1 MRPSD
6 ETSLLTGVGPK
17 KQQALSRMGIE
28 TMKDLLYLFPRE
40 YQDRS
45 KCSRISDLT
54 DGITA
59 LIRGRVMLTS
69 VTGSPYRRK
78 QTLRLLVADETAETD
93 EFGQHRR
100 EDMIEV
106 IFFNAKFIA
115 KNIKKGEVYDFYGPV
130 RIFNGKKQMV
140 HPEYSES
147 GREDM
152 AGIVPV
158 YPLTAGV
165 TQRDIRKWQRILKEE
180 IVDEGLAE
188 EVIPEK
194 LLMENNICG
203 IDHALTNIHFPEN
216 GQKLKEARYRLIYE
230 ELLVMQTGL
239 MQARS
244 RNLAASNRCKMDPK
258 VDIREYTKIFPYEL
272 TGAQKRVI
280 EDIDR
285 DMMSERTMN
294 RLVQGD
300 VGSGKTAVAEAALY
314 KAVKSGYQGAM
325 MAPTEIL
332 ARQHFRGLSEHFS
345 NFGIRVGLLIGSMKA
360 SEKKEVLEDIASGET
375 DIVVGT
381 HAIIQPEVVFR
392 NLALVITDE
401 QHRFGVNQREV
412 LRNKG
417 SMPHVLVMTAT
428 PIPRT
433 LAVVIYGDLD
443 VSVIDELPP
452 GRPEI
457 QTIACDDRRR
467 DRMYAFVREQIKAG
481 RQAYVVAP
489 LISES
494 EELDVLSAEELYED
508 LKKRFAGFNVELIH
522 GDVKPSE
529 KDAVME
535 RFYAGDI
542 DVLVSTVVIEVGIDV
557 PNATVMVIEDSER
570 FGLAQLH
577 QLRGRIGR
585 GTEKSYC
592 ILLNRG
598 NSKIAEERTQIMVD
612 SRDGFYIAEED
623 LKLRGPGELFGLR
636 QHGIPDLHMADLIKH
651 ISVLD
656 KVREDA
662 RGLLEEDPGL
672 EREDNEKLGERIR
685 EMFGSDASLRI

>member
-1 MRPSD
+1 MKLSD
-6 ETSLLTGVGPK
+6 TVDTISGVGPK

-28 TMKDLLYLFPRE
+28 TMQDLLYLFPRE

-45 KCSRISDLT
+45 TCSRISGLT
-54 DGITA
+54 DGISV
-59 LIRGRVMLTS
+59 LIRGRVMLS
-69 VTGSPYRRK
+69 SLTGSPYRRK
-78 QTLRLLVADETAETD
+78 QTLRLLVSDVTVEEESGSAD
-93 EFGQHRR
+93 R
-100 EDMIEV
+100 ENMIEV

-115 KNIKKGEVYDFYGPV
+115 KSIRKGEVYDFYGPV
-130 RIFNGKKQMV
+130 RITNGKKQMV
-140 HPEYSES
+140 HPEFSES
-147 GREDM
+147 GKEDM
-152 AGIVPV
+152 EGIVPV
-158 YPLTAGV
+158 YPLTAGIS
-165 TQRDIRKWQRILKEE
+165 QRDIRKWQRLLKSE
-180 IVDEGLAE
+180 ITDEDMAE
-188 EVIPEK
+188 EVIPGK
-194 LLMENNICG
+194 LLEENNICG
-203 IDHALTNIHFPEN
+203 INYALSNIHFPGN

-244 RNLAASNRCKMDPK
+244 RNLAETNECKTDPET
-258 VDIREYTKIFPYEL
+258 DIWEYTEVFPYEL
-272 TGAQKRVI
+272 TNAQKRVI
-280 EDIDR
+280 AEIDK

-314 KAVKSGYQGAM
+314 KTVKSGYQGAM

-332 ARQHFRGLSEHFS
+332 ARQHYRGLSENLGS
-345 NFGIRVGLLIGSMKA
+345 FGIRVGLLTGSMKA
-360 SEKKEVLEDIASGET
+360 SEKKQMLSDIAAGEI
-375 DIVVGT
+375 DVVVGT
-381 HAIIQPEVVFR
+381 HAIIQPEVVFEK
-392 NLALVITDE
+392 LALVITDE
-401 QHRFGVNQREV
+401 QHRFGVNQREAF
-412 LRNKG
+412 RNKG

-443 VSVIDELPP
+443 VSVIDEMPP

-457 QTIACDDRRR
+457 QTIPCDDKRR
-467 DRMYAFVREQIKAG
+467 DRMYDFVRDQIKAG

-494 EELDVLSAEELYED
+494 EELDALSAEELYDD
-508 LKKRFAGFNVELIH
+508 LKTRFKGFSVELIH
-522 GDVKPSE
+522 GEMKPAE

-535 RFYAGDI
+535 RFYAGNI

-585 GTEKSYC
+585 GKEKSYC

-598 NSKIAEERTQIMVD
+598 SSKIAEERTRIMKE

-623 LKLRGPGELFGLR
+623 LKLRGPGELFGLK

-651 ISVLD
+651 IGVLD
-656 KVREDA
+656 KVRDDA
-662 RGLLEEDPGL
+662 RGLLEEDPDL
-672 EREDNEKLGERIR
+672 KSSENEKLGQRIKS
-685 EMFGSDASLRI
+685 MFGGEASLRI